1 MIFHF
6 HYIRYELITFSKGET
21 YYILNYYLKELAK
34 TNSGNLFYSPFS
46 IHLIMFMASVGA
58 ASKTFDEMIDTIH
71 LNKTTHSL
79 ETYRD
84 LINALTVSILSYVRP
99 L

>member
-1 MIFHF
+1 MRLVIS
-6 HYIRYELITFSKGET
+6 LIDSFF
-21 YYILNYYLKELAK
+21 KELAK
-34 TNSGNLFYSPFS
+34 KETGNIFYSPFS

-58 ASKTFDEMIDTIH
+58 ASKTFDEMIAAIH

-79 ETYRD
+79 EAYKNLLED
-84 LINALTVSILSYVRP
+84 LIVSKLK